1 LIHIQRLS
9 FWGWG
14 SIVVGCLALGAL
26 GGKWV
31 STILEKKQLSID
43 HERRELVRKQILTE
57 MKTIQVGDTLL
68 DQEFVDLDGAQVRLS
83 DFAKARHGAIIGI
96 ISPDCMVCVEEVS
109 GLAALVPDSTLR
121 NRIIFIS
128 AGSPEEL
135 SNLRRVAGL
144 TNMFLCDRSNGW
156 ISQYKVYTYP
166 FNIIVNQDLKIQ
178 RVIPAALEAPDI
190 EEIGEERVATH

>member
-26 GGKWV
+26 GGKGV
-31 STILEKKQLSID
+31 STILEKRQQSID
-43 HERRELVRKQILTE
+43 HERRELLRKQILTE
-57 MKTIQVGDTLL
+57 MKTIQEGDTLL
-68 DQEFVDLDGAQVRLS
+68 DHEFVDLDGVTRSLS
-83 DFAKARHGAIIGI
+83 SCVKNPGAIVGI

-144 TNMFLCDRSNGW
+144 TNIFFCDRSNEW
-156 ISQYKVYTYP
+156 ISQYKIYTYP